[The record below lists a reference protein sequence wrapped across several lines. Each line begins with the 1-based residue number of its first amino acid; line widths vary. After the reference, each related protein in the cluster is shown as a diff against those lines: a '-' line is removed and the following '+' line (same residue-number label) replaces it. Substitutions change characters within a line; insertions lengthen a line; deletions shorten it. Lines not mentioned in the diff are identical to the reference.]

1 MPEIIHGIDRR
12 PLTTGKTLFDYA
24 DEVSLA
30 VPQSCSRSGRCRECA
45 VEVRQGG
52 EQLSART
59 EAEEYLPQDFRLA
72 CQATVESAGAQ
83 MALTVTG

>member
-30 VPQSCSRSGRCRECA
+30 VPQSCGRSGRCRECA

-52 EQLSART
+52 DILIRFHGTAMLAQALIAI
-59 EAEEYLPQDFRLA
+59 AQNRLRPIA
-72 CQATVESAGAQ
+72 AG
-83 MALTVTG
+83 GHG